1 MVRPRYRPSR
11 SIGFG
16 ILYGGSMLEH
26 RAALQAVLD
35 VDVRPHAADIDR
47 SGRYPRSA
55 IAALGDAGLL
65 GLTSAR
71 EVGGAGLGLDAA
83 AEVVEA
89 LAGVCGST
97 AMVTLMHYA
106 ATAAIELS
114 GPEDVRR
121 SIAAGRHV
129 TTLAFS
135 EQGSRSHFWAPQ
147 STATSSGDKVR
158 LDARKSWVT
167 SAGEADSY
175 VWSSLP
181 LAGDGMTLWLV
192 PSATAGLEVAGP
204 FDGVGLRGNASRP
217 ITATDAVV
225 PADALLGTDGAG
237 LDIALGVVLPVFT
250 VLSAAFSLGV
260 SERLATLAA
269 EHLNRAR
276 LDHLGQS
283 LAEQP
288 IPRAAF
294 ARIRTSVDTTRA
306 FLSATLAAMNAG
318 DPAAQL
324 RVLQV
329 KAVAGETAVSVAD
342 EVMRLAGGSAFRKEL
357 GIERHFRD
365 ALAARVMAPTTEALY
380 DFTGRAVLGLPLF
393 DAPAVPA

>member
-1 MVRPRYRPSR
+1 MVD
-11 SIGFG
+11 
-16 ILYGGSMLEH
+16 H
-26 RAALQAVLD
+26 RAALQAVLNAE
-35 VDVRPHAADIDR
+35 VRPHAADIDR

-55 IAALGDAGLL
+55 MTALGGAGLL

-97 AMVTLMHYA
+97 AMVTMMHYA
-106 ATAAIELS
+106 ATAVIEQH

-121 SIAAGRHV
+121 AIAAGRHL

-135 EQGSRSHFWAPQ
+135 EQGTRSHFWVPQ
-147 STATSSGDKVR
+147 STATSSGDKV
-158 LDARKSWVT
+158 LLNARKSWVT

-192 PSATAGLEVAGP
+192 PSATAGLEVAGF

-237 LDIALGVVLPVFT
+237 LDVALNVVLPVFT

-294 ARIRTSVDTTRA
+294 ARIRTSVDIARA
-306 FLSATLAAMNAG
+306 FLSATLAALAAE

-365 ALAARVMAPTTEALY
+365 ALAARVMAPTTEALH

>member
-1 MVRPRYRPSR
+1 MT
-11 SIGFG
+11 
-16 ILYGGSMLEH
+16 
-26 RAALQAVLD
+26 
-35 VDVRPHAADIDR
+35 
-47 SGRYPRSA
+47 
-55 IAALGDAGLL
+55 ALGGAGLL

-97 AMVTLMHYA
+97 AMVTMMHYA
-106 ATAAIELS
+106 ATAVIEQH

-121 SIAAGRHV
+121 AIAAGRHL

-135 EQGSRSHFWAPQ
+135 EQGTRSHFWVPQ
-147 STATSSGDKVR
+147 STATSSGDKV
-158 LDARKSWVT
+158 LLNARKSWVT

-192 PSATAGLEVAGP
+192 PSATAGLEVAGF

-237 LDIALGVVLPVFT
+237 LDVALNVVLPVFT

-294 ARIRTSVDTTRA
+294 ARIRTSVDIARA
-306 FLSATLAAMNAG
+306 FLSATLAALAAE

-357 GIERHFRD
+357 GMERHFRD
-365 ALAARVMAPTTEALY
+365 ALAARVMAPTTEALH